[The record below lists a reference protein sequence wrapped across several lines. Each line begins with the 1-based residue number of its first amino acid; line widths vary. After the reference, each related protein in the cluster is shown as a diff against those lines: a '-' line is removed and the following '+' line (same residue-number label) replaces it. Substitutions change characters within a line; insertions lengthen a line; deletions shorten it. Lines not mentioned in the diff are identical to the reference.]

1 MEPFRRLSSIAIPIP
16 DENIDTD
23 IIFPARFLLIMER
36 KGLGKYLFHD
46 RRFTR
51 AGDPIPGATLDQPR
65 YAGASIV
72 VAGANFGCGS
82 SREQAVWALAGFGIR
97 AVIAQSFGEIFHSN
111 CFKSGVLPIVLPP
124 DAVATLSRAADA
136 GAVFDIDLEAGRVT
150 TSDGAEFS
158 FAIDPGRREALL
170 RGWDEIDII
179 LNDEL
184 PHIERYEVGH
194 KDQQPW
200 LFENEGGFA

>member
-1 MEPFRRLSSIAIPIP
+1 MESFSRLTGRAAPLP
-16 DENIDTD
+16 AANVDTD
-23 IIFPARFLLIMER
+23 IIFPARFLLITSK
-36 KGLGKYLFHD
+36 KGLGRYAFYEWRYGPDGQALPDFVLN
-46 RRFTR
+46 RPEFEGAEILV
-51 AGDPIPGATLDQPR
+51 AGD
-65 YAGASIV
+65 
-72 VAGANFGCGS
+72 NFGCGS
-82 SREQAVWALAGFGIR
+82 SREQAVWALAGFGVR

-124 DAVATLSRAADA
+124 DAVATLSRAADS

-158 FAIDPGRREALL
+158 FTIDPGRREALL

-184 PHIERYEVGH
+184 PNIERYEIGH